1 MSLFWKYTVVFVLL
15 VSVALVASGAVQSYF
30 AYQEKR
36 DALIDLQAQKAA
48 LAALRI
54 SQFVGETERQVLSTI
69 PIAGIAD
76 LLPAEDRRT
85 DFNRLLRQSE
95 AITRVTYID
104 DGGHE
109 QLDVQRT
116 ALSTAGGGADR
127 SLEAAFTE
135 TRDGRT
141 YYSPVSFR
149 AGSEPY
155 MTMAVP
161 ERTVGAGVTVAEIN
175 LKFLWDVVREVSS
188 GQSGNAYVIDSS
200 ANLIAHREISRVLR
214 RMDVSGR
221 QHVQAALTEGTGAG
235 QARDLDGKEVLAA
248 FKRIDPTGWTV
259 FVDQPASE
267 AFAPLNSVLIRTGL
281 LLVAGLAL
289 ALVASVLLA
298 RRMVTPIRALQ
309 AGAARLG
316 TGDLDQR
323 VDVKTGDELEALA
336 AEFNSMAAR
345 LRESYADLER
355 KVEERT
361 EQLAAAN
368 QHKSEFLANMS
379 HELRT
384 PLNAII
390 GFSDVLL
397 TRMFGEL
404 DAKQEEYLN
413 DILSSGKHLLD
424 LINDILD
431 LSKVEAGRME
441 LEVSEFSLTEAV
453 RNSVTMVRERA
464 ANHGIALLYEV
475 EPAADEL
482 QADERK
488 VKQVLFNLL
497 SNAVKFTPDGGKVTV
512 RAWREDGQVSVSVAD
527 TGIGI
532 SPENMDLI
540 FEEFRQAS
548 DVDGR
553 SHEGTGLGLTLTK
566 KLVELHGGCV
576 SVESERGKGSAFTFT
591 LPVRA
596 IRRVEIEP
604 APAREGS

>member
-1 MSLFWKYTVVFVLL
+1 MSLFWKYAVVFVLL
-15 VSVALVASGAVQSYF
+15 VSVTLVASGAVQSYF
-30 AYQEKR
+30 AYREKR
-36 DALIDLQAQKAA
+36 DALIDLQAQKADVG
-48 LAALRI
+48 ALRI
-54 SQFVGETERQVLSTI
+54 SQFIGETERQVLSTV
-69 PIAGIAD
+69 PIAGVAD

-85 DFNRLLRQSE
+85 DFNRLLRQSD

-104 DGGHE
+104 AAGRE
-109 QLDVQRT
+109 QLDVPKL
-116 ALSTAGGGADR
+116 ALSTSGSGIDR
-127 SLEAAFTE
+127 SLEAVFTE
-135 TRDGRT
+135 TRTGGT

-149 AGSEPY
+149 AGTEPY
-155 MTMAVP
+155 MSLAVP
-161 ERTVGAGVTVAEIN
+161 DRTVGAGVTVAEVN
-175 LKFLWDVVREVSS
+175 LKFLWDVVREITA
-188 GQSGNAYVIDSS
+188 GEPGKAYVVDSA
-200 ANLIAHREISRVLR
+200 ANLIAHPEISRVLQKPDLSGQR
-214 RMDVSGR
+214 DV
-221 QHVQAALTEGTGAG
+221 QDALAEQSGAG
-235 QARDLDGKEVLAA
+235 QAHDLDGKEVLSA
-248 FKRIDPTGWTV
+248 FERIQPTGWTV
-259 FVDQPASE
+259 FVEQPASE
-267 AFAPLNSVLIRTGL
+267 AFAPLNSVLLRTGL

-289 ALVASVLLA
+289 AVVASVLLA
-298 RRMVTPIRALQ
+298 RRMVGPIRVLQ
-309 AGAARLG
+309 GGATRIAA
-316 TGDLDQR
+316 GDLDQR
-323 VDVKTGDELEALA
+323 VEVRTGDELESLA
-336 AEFNSMAAR
+336 DEFNVMAGH
-345 LRESYADLER
+345 LRESYADLES
-355 KVEERT
+355 KVKERT
-361 EQLAAAN
+361 QQLEQAN
-368 QHKSEFLANMS
+368 RHKSEFLANMS

-475 EPAADEL
+475 EPGADEL
-482 QADERK
+482 EADERK

-512 RAWREDGQVSVSVAD
+512 RAWREDGEVSVSVAD

-548 DVDGR
+548 EVDGR

-566 KLVELHGGCV
+566 RLVELHGGCV

-596 IRRVEIEP
+596 ARLVEAEP
-604 APAREGS
+604 APAHEGS